1 MDDLVLRAM
10 RRWPD
15 VPAMYGWL
23 RLDRRGQWWLVTRDR
38 ADFDEARDGA
48 GSVIT
53 SPPILEFIGRNYQ
66 GDDQGRWFWQ
76 NGPQRVYVDTDAA
89 PLVLRV
95 FGEGER
101 VQLVTHVGDPVT
113 RIDAAHCD
121 DAGAVYLATDRGPG
135 VIHDLDLATL
145 PIDDDGTLHIGTQRI
160 TPTVIDDAARALG
173 FERRPRP
180 DPAPTAAPTATPP

>member
-1 MDDLVLRAM
+1 MDELVLQAM

-23 RLDRRGQWWLVTRDR
+23 RLDRRGQWFLVTRDR
-38 ADFDEARDGA
+38 PDFDEARDGA
-48 GSVIT
+48 GSAIT
-53 SPPILEFIGRNYQ
+53 SPPILDYIGRNYQ
-66 GDDQGRWFWQ
+66 GDEHGRWFWQ
-76 NGPQRVYVDTDAA
+76 NGPQRVFVDADAA

-101 VQLVTHVGDPVT
+101 VQLVTHIGDPVT

-121 DAGAVYLATDRGPG
+121 PDGAVYLATDRGPG
-135 VIHDLDLATL
+135 VIHDLDLSSL
-145 PIDDDGTLHIGTQRI
+145 SIDDSGTLHIGPHHLMP
-160 TPTVIDDAARALG
+160 TPIDDAAQVLG

-180 DPAPTAAPTATPP
+180 A